1 MPSLDELR
9 TRFVADAML
18 GSLARKLRALGF
30 DTAYYKS
37 GDDLG
42 IITLA
47 ARSSRIIL
55 TADRS
60 LASLAS
66 ARGLKVILLVGTN
79 DSQRVRVI
87 AKAAVESGFPL
98 SRGPPLCSLC
108 GCELERVRKA
118 DVTGLVPPTVAVR
131 HRLFYRCVSC
141 RKIYWKGSH
150 WKKLRS
156 LSRELKTS
164 KIAHLS

>member
-60 LASLAS
+60 LASLA
-66 ARGLKVILLVGTN
+66 RL
-79 DSQRVRVI
+79 
-87 AKAAVESGFPL
+87 
-98 SRGPPLCSLC
+98 
-108 GCELERVRKA
+108 A
-118 DVTGLVPPTVAVR
+118 D
-131 HRLFYRCVSC
+131 
-141 RKIYWKGSH
+141 
-150 WKKLRS
+150 
-156 LSRELKTS
+156 
-164 KIAHLS
+164 